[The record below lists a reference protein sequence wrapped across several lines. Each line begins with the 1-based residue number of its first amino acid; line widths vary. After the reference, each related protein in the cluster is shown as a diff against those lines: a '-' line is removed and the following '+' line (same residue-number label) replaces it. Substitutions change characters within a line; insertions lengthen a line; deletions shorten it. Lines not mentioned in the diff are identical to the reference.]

1 MYQSIVTEVDEG
13 VGILTLN
20 KPERHNALDELMVAE
35 ITSGLVELE
44 SNPKVRV
51 IVLSASGRNYCA
63 GTDPAWMTRSAAQ
76 NSQESQRDEYDLA
89 RLFKTLHDISKPT
102 VARVQGSA
110 YNAGVGLIA
119 ACDIAVG
126 TYDAQFALSDV
137 KFGLLPAVV
146 CPYLLLAMGERH
158 ARRYMLTAER
168 FSATE
173 AYRIGLLH
181 EIVPGDEQL
190 DEGLGEIID
199 GLLKGSPAAQNGCKA
214 LIRVIA
220 GQPID
225 DATLE
230 DTVVHGMRAR
240 NGAEGREGLAAFV
253 SKRKPSWDL
262 GHAGHGSPA
271 PDSSE

>member
-1 MYQSIVTEVDEG
+1 MYQSIVTEVDDG

-20 KPERHNALDELMVAE
+20 KAERHNALDELMIAE

-44 SNPKVRV
+44 SDPQVR
-51 IVLSASGRNYCA
+51 IVVVSASGRNFCA
-63 GTDPAWMTRSAAQ
+63 GVDPVWMKRSAAH
-76 NSQESQRDEYDLA
+76 NAQESQRDEYNLA
-89 RLFKTLHDISKPT
+89 RVLKTLNDLPKPT
-102 VARVQGSA
+102 IARVQGSA

-119 ACDIAVG
+119 ACDITVG
-126 TYDAQFALSDV
+126 TYDALFALSDV

-146 CPYLLLAMGERH
+146 SPYLLTAIGERH
-158 ARRYMLTAER
+158 ARRYMLSAER

-181 EIVPGDEQL
+181 EIVPTEEQL
-190 DEGLGEIID
+190 DEALGEIID
-199 GLLKGSPAAQNGCKA
+199 SLLKGGPAAQAGCKA

-230 DTVVHGMRAR
+230 DTVLHSMRAR
-240 NGAEGREGLAAFV
+240 TGVEGKEGLAALID
-253 SKRKPSWDL
+253 KRKPNWDT
-262 GHAGHGSPA
+262 GHL
-271 PDSSE
+271 SE